1 MSKLKNYREKN
12 TIYSQRDLAELA
24 DISLRTLQDYEQDR
38 KSLNS
43 ASTATVY
50 KIAMALDTEV
60 ANIIDLEDVRN
71 SFITNLKNIL
81 VEIETSPSS
90 HIDYLEDYDS
100 ELDYYLSNVIDNDY
114 ISYVKTNYP
123 VTEDEAVQLQLDVID
138 EIRDK
143 YENIG

>member
-50 KIAMALDTEV
+50 KIAMALDTEG

-90 HIDYLEDYDS
+90 HEDYLEDYDS
-100 ELDYYLSNVIDNDY
+100 ELDYYLSNVIDDNY

-123 VTEDEAVQLQLDVID
+123 VTEGEAVQLQLDVID
-138 EIRDK
+138 TIKDM
-143 YENIG
+143 YE

>member
-50 KIAMALDTEV
+50 KIAMALNTEV

-90 HIDYLEDYDS
+90 HTDYLEDYDS
-100 ELDYYLSNVIDNDY
+100 ELDYYLSNVIDDDY
-114 ISYVKTNYP
+114 RSYVKTNYP

>member
-90 HIDYLEDYDS
+90 HEDYLEDYDS
-100 ELDYYLSNVIDNDY
+100 ELDYYLSNVIDDNY

-123 VTEDEAVQLQLDVID
+123 VTEGEAVQLQLDVID
-138 EIRDK
+138 TIKDM
-143 YENIG
+143 YE

>member
-50 KIAMALDTEV
+50 KIAMALDTEG

-81 VEIETSPSS
+81 VGIETSPSS
-90 HIDYLEDYDS
+90 HEDYLEDYDS
-100 ELDYYLSNVIDNDY
+100 ELDYYLSNVIDDNY

-123 VTEDEAVQLQLDVID
+123 VTEGEAVQLQLDVID
-138 EIRDK
+138 TIKDM
-143 YENIG
+143 YE

>member
-50 KIAMALDTEV
+50 KIAMALDAEV

-90 HIDYLEDYDS
+90 HEDYLEDYDS
-100 ELDYYLSNVIDNDY
+100 ELDYYLSNVIDDNY

-123 VTEDEAVQLQLDVID
+123 VTEGEAVQLQLDVID
-138 EIRDK
+138 TIKDM
-143 YENIG
+143 YE

>member
-90 HIDYLEDYDS
+90 HTDYLEDYDS
-100 ELDYYLSNVIDNDY
+100 ELDYYLSNVIDDDY

-123 VTEDEAVQLQLDVID
+123 VTEGEAVQLQLDVID

>member
-90 HIDYLEDYDS
+90 HEDYLEDYDS
-100 ELDYYLSNVIDNDY
+100 ELDYYLSNFIDDNY

-123 VTEDEAVQLQLDVID
+123 VTEGEAVQLQLDVID
-138 EIRDK
+138 TIKDM
-143 YENIG
+143 YE

>member
-90 HIDYLEDYDS
+90 HEDYLED
-100 ELDYYLSNVIDNDY
+100 
-114 ISYVKTNYP
+114 
-123 VTEDEAVQLQLDVID
+123 
-138 EIRDK
+138 
-143 YENIG
+143 

>member
-90 HIDYLEDYDS
+90 HEDYDS
-100 ELDYYLSNVIDNDY
+100 ELDYYLSNVIDDNY

-138 EIRDK
+138 TIKDM
-143 YENIG
+143 YE

>member
-50 KIAMALDTEV
+50 KIAMALNTEV

-90 HIDYLEDYDS
+90 HEDYLEDYDS
-100 ELDYYLSNVIDNDY
+100 ELDYYLSNVIDDNY

-123 VTEDEAVQLQLDVID
+123 VTEGEAVQLQLDVID
-138 EIRDK
+138 TIKDM
-143 YENIG
+143 YE

>member
-90 HIDYLEDYDS
+90 HEDYLEDYDS
-100 ELDYYLSNVIDNDY
+100 ELDYYLSNVIDDDY

-123 VTEDEAVQLQLDVID
+123 VTEGEAVQLQLDVID
-138 EIRDK
+138 TIKDM
-143 YENIG
+143 YE

>member
-90 HIDYLEDYDS
+90 HIDYL
-100 ELDYYLSNVIDNDY
+100 DYYLSNVIDNDY

>member
-1 MSKLKNYREKN
+1 
-12 TIYSQRDLAELA
+12 
-24 DISLRTLQDYEQDR
+24 
-38 KSLNS
+38 
-43 ASTATVY
+43 
-50 KIAMALDTEV
+50 MALETEV

-90 HIDYLEDYDS
+90 HTDYLEDYDS
-100 ELDYYLSNVIDNDY
+100 ELDYYLSNVIDDNY